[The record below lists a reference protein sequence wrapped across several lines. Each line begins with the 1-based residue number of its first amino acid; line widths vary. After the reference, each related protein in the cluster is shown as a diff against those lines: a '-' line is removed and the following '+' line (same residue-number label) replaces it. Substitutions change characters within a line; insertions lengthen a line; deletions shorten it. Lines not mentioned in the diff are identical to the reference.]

1 MLVFIIIINVLRY
14 KNKIYVSSK
23 LDSRTILQTI
33 LVIIV
38 SLRLLYL
45 SKEGDVALI
54 VVRWWLSPPR
64 HYVGPGATTHA
75 TYKAI
80 IVIVIA
86 HSENSLKWKHVAGSV
101 TLKLERIYL

>member
-45 SKEGDVALI
+45 SKEGDVKLI
-54 VVRWWLSPPR
+54 VVQ
-64 HYVGPGATTHA
+64 
-75 TYKAI
+75 
-80 IVIVIA
+80 
-86 HSENSLKWKHVAGSV
+86 
-101 TLKLERIYL
+101 